1 MTHAILVEP
10 DLLLCLLAVVGSCR
24 SYSQYEAQLF
34 FSFKG
39 VCAFR
44 DDICM
49 TSAQKKQSAFSSE
62 DFGVSWGQAIL
73 PDLMRLLTLNMAG
86 TAMETEG
93 VIALADSW
101 QA

>member
-1 MTHAILVEP
+1 
-10 DLLLCLLAVVGSCR
+10 
-24 SYSQYEAQLF
+24 
-34 FSFKG
+34 
-39 VCAFR
+39 
-44 DDICM
+44 M